1 MAATDVNQ
9 NFARSVV
16 AEIIAKG
23 GKAISWEM
31 DVANLND
38 VEIVVERMALYYG
51 HIDIWVNY
59 AGVSAMNHF
68 VELTEKEWDF
78 NMEVNARRNI
88 FLFTGDCSSNV
99 KTTPRFFNWFT
110 REDDQRSQYG
120 LQARSGCL
128 FGPLCCQ

>member
-1 MAATDVNQ
+1 MTVPDVDQ
-9 NFARSVV
+9 NFARGVV

-38 VEIVVERMALYYG
+38 VEIVVEQMVLYHG

-78 NMEVNARRNI
+78 NYGSQCQEEH
-88 FLFTGDCSSNV
+88 FLV
-99 KTTPRFFNWFT
+99 
-110 REDDQRSQYG
+110 YG
-120 LQARSGCL
+120 
-128 FGPLCCQ
+128 